1 MNIRI
6 FDFEGPFTKSESV
19 GYAEINFLKQTQEDL
34 ADLWVTLEGKN
45 ARAAGCKIHL
55 RVILV
60 NTIESNNVGLHPE
73 SRERSWKKGMHAFT
87 HMCTCIYVY
96 NCFG

>member
-1 MNIRI
+1 MFSFHPERFEFDATEEAPSTVNIRI

-19 GYAEINFLKQTQEDL
+19 GYTEINFLKQTQEDL
-34 ADLWVTLEGKN
+34 ADLWVPLEGKN

-60 NTIESNNVGLHPE
+60 NSLL
-73 SRERSWKKGMHAFT
+73 
-87 HMCTCIYVY
+87 
-96 NCFG
+96 